1 VRIFVSLLRAP
12 IGRFLQVI
20 DLIGSEVTPLR
31 AFAVRIGDI
40 PMLAGERLA
49 VFVQQIELGH
59 SGIVLAIL
67 CIQCFEAEIAALDSL
82 AELHFLPAV
91 SGFQRTVGNRFLTF
105 QVQRLPLF
113 TVGSRGFSPQHIQD
127 RFLPAF
133 HYSLFRA

>member
-1 VRIFVSLLRAP
+1 
-12 IGRFLQVI
+12 
-20 DLIGSEVTPLR
+20 
-31 AFAVRIGDI
+31 
-40 PMLAGERLA
+40 MLARERLA

-82 AELHFLPAV
+82 AKLHFLPAV

-113 TVGSRGFSPQHIQD
+113 TVGSRASARNISKIGSFRPSTTAFSGPNRSRMMISFFPFFNQHPGINKVC
-127 RFLPAF
+127 
-133 HYSLFRA
+133 

>member
-1 VRIFVSLLRAP
+1 
-12 IGRFLQVI
+12 
-20 DLIGSEVTPLR
+20 
-31 AFAVRIGDI
+31 
-40 PMLAGERLA
+40 MLAGERLA

-67 CIQCFEAEIAALDSL
+67 CIQCFEAEIAALDSP

-113 TVGSRGFSPQHIQD
+113 TVGSRASAATYPRSVPSG
-127 RFLPAF
+127 LPLQPF
-133 HYSLFRA
+133 PGLTGRG